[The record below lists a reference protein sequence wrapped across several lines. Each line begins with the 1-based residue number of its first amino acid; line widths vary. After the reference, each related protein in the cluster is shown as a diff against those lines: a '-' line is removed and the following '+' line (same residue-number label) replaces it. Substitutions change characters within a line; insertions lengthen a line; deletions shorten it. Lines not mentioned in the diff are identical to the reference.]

1 MSCDCIAG
9 ESFGH
14 VMVGYHCGMV
24 VVMGHVTAISLLE
37 MTKSDKCLWMA
48 ILLVICLHLTECLC

>member
-37 MTKSDKCLWMA
+37 MTKSDKCLWMT